1 MNPTDGSFRRPPLT
15 PRLVAILALLCA
27 MTPLS
32 IDMYLPALPSL
43 VATYQV
49 SRGEVQ
55 LTLSAFIV
63 AFGAGQILY
72 GPLGDH
78 FGRRP
83 VLLGGVLLYIVA
95 SAACA
100 VAQSIEQLIVLRFLQ
115 GLAACGV
122 PSMARAMV
130 RDLADRDRAAAAL
143 STIMASVSL
152 APMIAPFIGAN
163 ILDLADWR
171 AIFWTLA
178 GFGVLAWLAAGIG
191 APESLG
197 PALRGPLDFR
207 LVLKRYGELMQSRLF
222 LGYALCSACVFAG
235 MFGFL
240 SGSSFVLIETYGLS
254 PRTYSYCFAAN
265 VVAITAGA
273 SMNAVMVRRLGAE
286 RVLRIAVWLPAI
298 AGCTLLAAGLFE
310 HATRA
315 LGIWPFIPLFV
326 ASIAGIS
333 VVAPNATSGA
343 LQNYPHMAGIASSL
357 IGIVQYG
364 LGAVFGV
371 IVGQLVGGS
380 ILPMVAV
387 MAAGG
392 IGCLLAHRLLVRS
405 GASAR

>member
-1 MNPTDGSFRRPPLT
+1 MHPTAGTFPRPPLT

-43 VATYQV
+43 VATYGA

-83 VLLGGVLLYIVA
+83 VLLGGVLLYVVT
-95 SAACA
+95 SALCA
-100 VAQSIEQLIVLRFLQ
+100 LAQSIEQLIVLRFLQ

-130 RDLADRDRAAAAL
+130 RDLAERDRAAAAL

-152 APMIAPFIGAN
+152 APMVAPFIGAN
-163 ILDLADWR
+163 ILEIADWR
-171 AIFWTLA
+171 AIFWTLGA
-178 GFGVLAWLAAGIG
+178 FGIVACLAAAAG
-191 APESLG
+191 APESLA

-207 LVLKRYGELMQSRLF
+207 LVLQRYGELLQSRLF

-235 MFGFL
+235 MFAFL

-254 PRTYSYCFAAN
+254 PRVYSYCFAAN

-273 SMNAVMVRRLGAE
+273 SLNALMVRRLGAE
-286 RVLRIAVWLPAI
+286 RVLRSAVWLPAI
-298 AGCTLLAAGLFE
+298 AGGALLAAGLLE
-310 HATRA
+310 HTTHI
-315 LGIWPFIPLFV
+315 LGIWPFVPLFV
-326 ASIAGIS
+326 AGIAGIS
-333 VVAPNATSGA
+333 VVAPNATAGA

-364 LGAVFGV
+364 LGAIFGV
-371 IVGQLVGGS
+371 IVGQLAGGS

-387 MAAGG
+387 MAMGG
-392 IGCLLAHRLLVRS
+392 IGCLLSHRLLVRQGTS
-405 GASAR
+405 PR